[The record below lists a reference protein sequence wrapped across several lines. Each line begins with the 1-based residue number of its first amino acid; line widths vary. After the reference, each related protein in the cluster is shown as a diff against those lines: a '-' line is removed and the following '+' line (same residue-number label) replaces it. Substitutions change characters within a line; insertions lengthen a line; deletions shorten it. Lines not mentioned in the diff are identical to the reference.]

1 MDTMQQLSAQFNMDE
16 LTQQLHD
23 VVASKD
29 PVGYMKNNINW
40 EIDNDVDDT
49 GNSDNMMNIAG
60 FLSTGNEFF
69 TKAGYESWNPFKK
82 FLDWFSRNKVAKKV
96 KKILCGIADEIKK
109 LIDEEAKLK
118 EILTIALAAIA
129 TAIGIGAINPLLL
142 TVLVGLLATMILKG
156 VDAVCAV

>member
-1 MDTMQQLSAQFNMDE
+1 METMQALAEKFNLDE
-16 LTQQLHD
+16 LTQQLED

-29 PVGYMKNNINW
+29 PVGYMRNNINW
-40 EIDNDVDDT
+40 EIDNDT
-49 GNSDNMMNIAG
+49 DNDENLMRIAG
-60 FLSTGNEFF
+60 FMGADLSFGKN
-69 TKAGYESWNPFKK
+69 YEAWNPIRK

-96 KKILCGIADEIKK
+96 KRILCGIADEIKK
-109 LIDEEAKLK
+109 LIDEKAQLQR
-118 EILTIALAAIA
+118 ILTIALTAIA